1 MFQPGPLCQAA
12 DRGGLTLLETL
23 TGRTRIHFLIGS
35 PIKQVLAPGWLSTR
49 MAKAGYDGLL
59 VPLQIEKEDIGA
71 AMPVL
76 KAMPNVDSIL
86 VTLPHKFRA
95 AEACDRLSPRAQIL
109 GAINAMRREPDG
121 SWIGDNFDGA
131 GMLRGL
137 KDGGCEVEGRRAYV
151 VGAGGAGS
159 SIVISLLEEG
169 ASEVVFHDRDP
180 RAHDALQAKLSVAFP
195 GRSRVGTGSPEG
207 CDVVINATSSGLR
220 PEDPL
225 PVDPKWLRPE
235 MTVADVITDPV
246 PTALLAEAQRV
257 GCRTRDGTHMLE
269 GQISLLFDFML
280 HKNDA
285 PTVAADRP
293 ARTI

>member
-1 MFQPGPLCQAA
+1 M
-12 DRGGLTLLETL
+12 LETL

-35 PIKQVLAPGWLSTR
+35 PIKQVLAPGWLSAR

-59 VPLQIEKEDIGA
+59 VPLQIEPENIDA
-71 AMPVL
+71 TLPAL

-95 AEACDRLSPRAQIL
+95 AVACDRLSSRAQIL

-131 GMLRGL
+131 GMLHGL
-137 KDGGCEVEGRRAYV
+137 EAGGCEVDGRRAYV

-159 SIVISLLEEG
+159 SIVVSLLESG

-180 RAHDALQAKLSVAFP
+180 RAHDALQAKLREAFP
-195 GRSRVGTGSPEG
+195 GRSRIGNGSPDG

-220 PEDPL
+220 PGDPL
-225 PVDPKWLRPE
+225 PTDPALLRPD

-246 PTALLAEAQRV
+246 PTEWLAAASRI

-280 HKNDA
+280 RWDA
-285 PTVAADRP
+285 SAQA
-293 ARTI
+293 